1 MPTRKSF
8 KHETPSAELKA
19 KFASAPWTADV
30 FADPTLHAFVNDSTL
45 PKLHP
50 RQETFT
56 SKTLATE
63 DTISAWQSFYR
74 TPSSPDQFL
83 EIVSLL
89 KLGSGVNG
97 HVDTCHGG
105 FVSVILDE
113 MIGNAAE
120 YEKPSGKSTMTAYLK
135 VDYKKPVKTPGVV
148 LTRSWLERREGR
160 KMWGRGTIEDGTG
173 NVLSTG
179 EALFLVVEP
188 VKPTEK
194 L

>member
-1 MPTRKSF
+1 MAKRKAF
-8 KHETPSAELKA
+8 KQVTPSAELKA
-19 KFASAPWTADV
+19 KFASAPWTADL
-30 FADPTLHAFVNDSTL
+30 FSDPTLHAFVTDS
-45 PKLHP
+45 LHP
-50 RQETFT
+50 KAHPRLQTFT
-56 SKTLATE
+56 AKTLSTE

-74 TPSSPDQFL
+74 TPSSPGQFL
-83 EIVSLL
+83 EIISLL

-105 FVSVILDE
+105 FISVILDE
-113 MIGNAAE
+113 IMGYAAQ
-120 YEKPSGKSTMTAYLK
+120 YENPLGKGSMTAYLK
-135 VDYKKPVKTPGVV
+135 VDYKSPVKTPGVIM
-148 LTRSWLERREGR
+148 TRSWVERIEVR
-160 KMWGRGTIEDGTG
+160 KMWGRGTIEDGMG